1 MPGFDGT
8 GPRGEGP
15 FTGRGEGYCVMRL
28 PRVGTDGAVVGYAG
42 AHGAPIGSGGVS
54 TLRPPLRLARP
65 MPALKARPR
74 RNWRRGR
81 RIGAGRRRGLDARRW

>member
-28 PRVGTDGAVVGYAG
+28 PKQGSNELLSGLVGLQGVPVGGLNRYV
-42 AHGAPIGSGGVS
+42 PQN
-54 TLRPPLRLARP
+54 PLATSAM
-65 MPALKARPR
+65 MPNMTMWPRPR
-74 RNWRRGR
+74 LGWGVGRCRGRRRRGR
-81 RIGAGRRRGLDARRW
+81 W